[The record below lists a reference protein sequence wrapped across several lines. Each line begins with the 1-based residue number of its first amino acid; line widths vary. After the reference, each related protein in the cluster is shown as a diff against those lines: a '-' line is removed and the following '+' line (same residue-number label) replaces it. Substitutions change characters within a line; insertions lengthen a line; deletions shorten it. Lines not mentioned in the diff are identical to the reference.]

1 MKNEK
6 GITLLVLIITV
17 LLMII
22 LASAGIKYGQ
32 NSISDVKLQKFSYEL
47 QQIQGRVDTVYEK
60 MSMENNPDYV
70 HLNRRF
76 VRYKYEECTN
86 RSSRNTLCN

>member
-1 MKNEK
+1 MKAKENGVIYKRGGLTLKNEK

-17 LLMII
+17 LIMII
-22 LASAGIKYGQ
+22 LVSAGIKYGQ
-32 NSISDVKLQKFSYEL
+32 NSLSDVKLQKFSYEL
-47 QQIQGRVDTVYEK
+47 QQIQGRVDTAYEK

-76 VRYKYEECTN
+76 AR
-86 RSSRNTLCN
+86 

>member
-1 MKNEK
+1 LKNEQ

-17 LLMII
+17 LIMII
-22 LASAGIKYGQ
+22 LVSAGIKYGE

-47 QQIQGRVDTVYEK
+47 QQIQGKVDTVYEK
-60 MSMENNPDYV
+60 MSTENNPDYV

-76 VRYKYEECTN
+76 AR
-86 RSSRNTLCN
+86 